1 MIDKEHR
8 GLSVTG
14 ARFVLVDGRV
24 AGTWTATG
32 ASVTVTPLV
41 RFTRA
46 DRTAVGEEA
55 RALAVFLGDGAR
67 PKVTVAASPR

>member
-1 MIDKEHR
+1 MIDREHR

-24 AGTWTATG
+24 KATWTTNAGTLA
-32 ASVTVTPLV
+32 VTPLV